1 VRINTVE
8 LDVELDEMR
17 ATAGVALEFDPFFHA
32 NFVTVARAAA
42 LVARDEGVGQEVA
55 QEAFVRALQRWSDM
69 ASTDHAR
76 NFVYKVALNLAR
88 SHLRKHGRVSLYG
101 LAGPEPRTDDP
112 GGTSE
117 ERAELFAALDALSPR
132 QRTCV
137 VLVDYVDMAPED
149 VARLTGITSTTVR
162 VHLMRGRAVL
172 RERLGLAEME
182 ER

>member
-1 VRINTVE
+1 VE

-88 SHLRKHGRVSLYG
+88 SHLRKHGRRSAPSSSLPWTRSPRG
-101 LAGPEPRTDDP
+101 NARASCSSTTWTWPPRTW
-112 GGTSE
+112 
-117 ERAELFAALDALSPR
+117 
-132 QRTCV
+132 
-137 VLVDYVDMAPED
+137 
-149 VARLTGITSTTVR
+149 
-162 VHLMRGRAVL
+162 RG
-172 RERLGLAEME
+172 
-182 ER
+182 